1 MAATLPTAWRERHGL
16 SGGPSRR
23 ISIARAGIGAL
34 ERQQAGVGANDALG
48 DAAGRSGVRT
58 LLTGEVAAA
67 PVGGE
72 RSSWHTNLP
81 AASSKI
87 LLEGSLDG
95 VGFAT
100 ELGIARR
107 RVNDH
112 GVLSPA
118 GDALCDQFAGIE
130 DPIACRRCGRGRRRA
145 ALREAFRALAV
156 ADLDVIRYEPGA
168 QDRGATRAC

>member
-1 MAATLPTAWRERHGL
+1 MA
-16 SGGPSRR
+16 
-23 ISIARAGIGAL
+23 
-34 ERQQAGVGANDALG
+34 Q
-48 DAAGRSGVRT
+48 
-58 LLTGEVAAA
+58 
-67 PVGGE
+67 

-118 GDALCDQFAGIE
+118 GAMPFATYSPGSRT
-130 DPIACRRCGRGRRRA
+130 PLLQVRSWPTASSPAGS
-145 ALREAFRALAV
+145 FRALAV
-156 ADLDVIRYEPGA
+156 ADLDGIRYEPGA
-168 QDRGATRAC
+168 MSPAL